1 MATSDGGG
9 AGTTLAEITFRRL
22 RAMILDGTLPSGARV
37 REKDF
42 ADRLGVSRTPVREAI
57 GQLVS
62 EGLVTRAGGG
72 MPMVSHISI
81 TDVLE
86 ILHVRRLLECETA
99 RQAAGV
105 QAPVEPL
112 IALRARV
119 LAFLNGPRPGAE
131 EHAALDHDLHVA
143 LARRAGS
150 QMMTEMIEAL
160 KTRTRIFDQGS
171 IPDRYEPG
179 CHEHVA
185 ILDAVL
191 DGDPA
196 LASDRMRDHLQNVRD
211 SIIEHIRRPF

>member
-1 MATSDGGG
+1 MATPDGDG
-9 AGTTLAEITFRRL
+9 AGTTLAEVTFRRL
-22 RAMILDGTLPSGARV
+22 RAMILDGSLPSGTRV

-42 ADRLGVSRTPVREAI
+42 ANRLGVSRTPVREAI

-72 MPMVSHISI
+72 MPIVSHITI

-86 ILHVRRLLECETA
+86 ILRVRRLLECETA
-99 RQAAGV
+99 RQAAAV

-119 LAFLNGPRPGAE
+119 LAFLDGPRPDAE
-131 EHAALDHDLHVA
+131 AHAALDDALHVA
-143 LARRAGS
+143 LAERAGS
-150 QMMTEMIEAL
+150 RLMTEMIAAL

-171 IPDRYEPG
+171 IPDRFEPG

-191 DGDPA
+191 DGDPTA
-196 LASDRMRDHLQNVRD
+196 ASGRMRDHLQNVRE
-211 SIIEHIRRPF
+211 SIIGHIRRPF

>member
-1 MATSDGGG
+1 MTIPDGYDG
-9 AGTTLAEITFRRL
+9 GTTLAEATFRKMRT
-22 RAMILDGTLPSGARV
+22 MILDGTLPSGVRV

-62 EGLVTRAGGG
+62 EGLVTRASGG
-72 MPMVSHISI
+72 MPTVSHITV

-86 ILHVRRLLECETA
+86 ILQVRRLLECETA
-99 RQAAGV
+99 RQAAAA

-119 LAFLNGPRPGAE
+119 LAFLDGPRPDAE
-131 EHAALDHDLHVA
+131 AHAGLDHDLHLA
-143 LARRAGS
+143 LAQRAGS
-150 QMMTEMIEAL
+150 RLMTEMIDAL

-171 IPDRYEPG
+171 IPDRLIPG

-191 DGDPA
+191 NGDSA
-196 LASDRMRDHLQNVRD
+196 VASDRMREHLQNARD
-211 SIIEHIRRPF
+211 SIIGHIQRPF